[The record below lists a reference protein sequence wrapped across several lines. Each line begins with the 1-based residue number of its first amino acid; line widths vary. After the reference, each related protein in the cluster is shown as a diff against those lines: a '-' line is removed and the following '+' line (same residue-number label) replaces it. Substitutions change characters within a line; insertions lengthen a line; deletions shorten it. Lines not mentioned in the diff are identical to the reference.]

1 MKFSGWTILSLALL
15 VLGIAFWAYM
25 GVTFGNWS
33 DVGVYSLGITL
44 IGFGLV
50 GTFVS
55 MMEPQRAA

>member
-1 MKFSGWTILSLALL
+1 MKFTGWTILSLALL

-25 GVTFGNWS
+25 GVTFDNWS
-33 DVGVYSLGITL
+33 DVGVYSVGVTL

-55 MMEPQRAA
+55 MMEPRRAA